1 MADHTMTITKDS
13 PVADSATV
21 YGYRRSPAHHLTEE
35 MALGSCDA
43 ATLREIPFQTKVVL
57 RVAPGGAGAA
67 ALEGALGVPLPTRA
81 GQVSAATDG
90 SDLSVLWFGP
100 DDFLVVAPDEAESG
114 VPAAQLT
121 ARLADA
127 LGTEPGQVADVSANR
142 TTLELAGPMARQV
155 LDKSCQLDLHPRVFP
170 VGHTVLTQLESTG
183 VFIWRTGEDTWR
195 IMPRASFATHVVRWL
210 LDGMREYR

>member
-1 MADHTMTITKDS
+1 MADHTMTMTQDA
-13 PVADSATV
+13 PVADPTTV
-21 YGYRRSPAHHLTEE
+21 YGDRRSPAQHLAEE
-35 MALGSCDA
+35 MALGSGDA
-43 ATLREIPFQTKVVL
+43 VSLREIPFQTKVVL
-57 RVAPGGAGAA
+57 RVAPGSPGAR
-67 ALEGALGVPLPTRA
+67 ALEDTLGVQLPAAA

-90 SDLSVLWFGP
+90 SGLSVLWFGP

-114 VPAAQLT
+114 VPAVQLT

-142 TTLELAGPMARQV
+142 TTLELAGAMARQV
-155 LDKSCQLDLHPRVFP
+155 LDKSCQLDLHPRAFP

-183 VFIWRTGEDTWR
+183 VFIWRTDEDTWR

-210 LDGMREYR
+210 LDGMREYS